1 MSRTAGL
8 AGALRARA
16 PGYRFA
22 WRAGLALTAVL
33 AAGTYLADRFRLGL
47 DDQARRCLPPYRL
60 FLIDRH
66 ARAISQGDLVA
77 FRALGE
83 RMGPWFRDGA
93 TVVKRA
99 AAVPGDHVQVSAGAT
114 PEVRV
119 NGVRVGEGLALSGT
133 LQRPPQAFAR
143 DAIVPGEHLWVMG
156 ATADSFDSR
165 YWGFLPQD
173 RVIGRAYAL
182 W

>member
-8 AGALRARA
+8 ATALRARA
-16 PGYRFA
+16 PVYRFA

-33 AAGTYLADRFRLGL
+33 AAGAYLADRFRLGL
-47 DDQARRCLPPYRL
+47 DDQTQRCLPPYRL

-66 ARAISQGDLVA
+66 DRTVSQGDLVA

-99 AAVPGDHVQVSAGAT
+99 AAVPGDHVQVTQGPAPA
-114 PEVRV
+114 VRV
-119 NGVRVGEGLALSGT
+119 NGVRVGEGLALAGT
-133 LQRPPQAFAR
+133 LQRAPETLAR